1 MRNDVRTGMAD
12 GNAVRDDADDDRRE
26 GRDHEHRK
34 HTSRQVLQHLAFGAV
49 VVVGMRRAA
58 GDRRSVEMMIGM
70 LVAGDV
76 RMHGDAVEMRAEIV
90 DEPGQRA
97 ERRNRE
103 REQRI
108 PCDTDS
114 PAAGVKHRSC
124 RAGSSCHRMSVRRR
138 ER

>member
-1 MRNDVRTGMAD
+1 MRNDVRRGMAD
-12 GNAVRDDADDDRRE
+12 GNAVRDDADDDRCE
-26 GRDHEHRK
+26 DRDNERWK
-34 HTSRQVLQHLAFGAV
+34 HASRQVLQHLAFGAV

-58 GDRRSVEMMIGM
+58 GDRRSVEMMIGIV
-70 LVAGDV
+70 VAGDV
-76 RMHGDAVEMRAEIV
+76 HMRRDAVEMRAEIV
-90 DEPGQRA
+90 DEPRKRA
-97 ERRNRE
+97 ERRPGE